1 MPPLTKQALQEFL
14 YKGNI
19 AKIATI
25 DENGLPYI
33 NPVWY
38 EWDGKSF
45 YIIARAKSKFLSNVR
60 KNSSAAVCV
69 DVSTPPYT
77 RVTAQGKASILSKFD
92 WVSMGKRMTLKYLGE
107 KGLASYLD
115 GTLKLERAVIRIDPT
130 SIQSWT
136 GMDWHPRYT
145 S

>member
-1 MPPLTKQALQEFL
+1 MPRLAKQGLQDFL
-14 YKGNI
+14 FGGNI

-45 YIIARAKSKFLSNVR
+45 YVIARAKSRFLANIR
-60 KNSSAAVCV
+60 KNNNVAVCV
-69 DVSTPPYT
+69 DISTKPYT
-77 RVTAQGKASILSKFD
+77 RVTAQGKASILSGFD
-92 WVSMGKRMTLKYLGE
+92 WIPMGRRMALRYLGE
-107 KGLASYLD
+107 SGLASYLD